1 MADLLFAYL
10 DIGLMGSI
18 MILVVLLARPLLCK
32 APRNISCIL
41 WLLVAVRLLLPFQ
54 LESALSLQ
62 PAYLAKLP
70 TATEPIT
77 ETPVA
82 KHETITNVVSTLPTE
97 PAISED
103 TIPLS
108 HIQPEKVVSVLWIC
122 GGVAVLLYFSFSYV
136 ALRYRMRDAV
146 RSSDGAWESE
156 RISGAFLLGYFRPR
170 ICIPTGLNLQ
180 DRSFIIA
187 HENAHRQRGDHWW
200 KLLGMLCL
208 SLHWYNPLVWLSYAL
223 WCRDIEVA
231 CDEQVIRSMELEER
245 KSYSFA
251 LLNCGKRLSGFLAY
265 PVAFGEISLKTRIK
279 SVLTYRKPEL
289 RTTAMALILTALVA
303 ICFMTT
309 PVTTVTATDPE
320 PEQSSPVAE
329 TINPPSIETV
339 HPTKPEQEPV
349 IPTEP
354 ATEPE
359 TAPTLC
365 DEPTTEPQEIIVP
378 TTPPVETKLPETAQT
393 TATEPTAE
401 ELFIPSVT
409 IFTDIDFSKI
419 ERVDTVPQ
427 FPDYQPPSADQE
439 EHQNVYDGNEGISLI
454 PKEPVKTG
462 VELPRIPIWED
473 PSPKPGYPTFP

>member
-1 MADLLFAYL
+1 MVDLLFTYL
-10 DIGLMGSI
+10 EIGLMGSI
-18 MILVVLLARPLLCK
+18 MILAVLLARPLLRK
-32 APRNISCIL
+32 TTRNISCVL
-41 WLLVAVRLLLPFQ
+41 WLLVALRLLLPFQ
-54 LESALSLQ
+54 LESPLSLQ
-62 PAYLAKLP
+62 PSHLAKRP
-70 TATEPIT
+70 TTETIT
-77 ETPVA
+77 ETPA
-82 KHETITNVVSTLPTE
+82 MKHETILNNASTLTTE
-97 PAISED
+97 PTIPED
-103 TIPLS
+103 TIARS
-108 HIQPEKVVSVLWIC
+108 HIQPEQMISVLWLC
-122 GGVAVLLYFSFSYV
+122 GGVAVLLYVSISYGV
-136 ALRYRMRDAV
+136 LRYRIGDAV
-146 RSSDGAWESE
+146 RGSDGAWESE

-170 ICIPTGLNLQ
+170 ICIPIGLNLQ

-187 HENAHRQRGDHWW
+187 HENAHLQRGDHWW
-200 KLLGMLCL
+200 KLLGVLCL
-208 SLHWYNPLVWLSYAL
+208 SIHWYNPLVWLSYAF

-279 SVLTYRKPEL
+279 SVLTYRKPGL

-309 PVTTVTATDPE
+309 PVTTVTATNPE

-401 ELFIPSVT
+401 ELFIPTVT

-439 EHQNVYDGNEGISLI
+439 EHQNVYDDNEGISLI